1 MKKDGGRRADPK
13 VVAAPLTG
21 QGTVRR
27 EENADAGTFPA
38 PVARFRAVSPSRG
51 IAAGDPRLG
60 KQCPLRRGEPA
71 SLVPLRLAGCRDTL
85 ILVV

>member
-1 MKKDGGRRADPK
+1 MRKGGGRRADPK
-13 VVAAPLTG
+13 VVAAPPAA

-27 EENADAGTFPA
+27 EGNADAGTFPA

-60 KQCPLRRGEPA
+60 KECPLRPSESA
-71 SLVPLRLAGCRDTL
+71 SLGPLRLAGCPDTL